1 MQAGW
6 GKGEE
11 GRGGEDNIVVVRGD
25 DGTKGKGK
33 EEEEAE
39 WMGLLKYVHKEGRR
53 GKERVALPEAV

>member
-39 WMGLLKYVHKEGRR
+39 WMGLLKYVHKERRR
-53 GKERVALPEAV
+53 GEG